1 MKKTLTA
8 LSLCFLL
15 TPAVFAASTR
25 QDLQD
30 RIDAAKVVLEQIMG
44 AQDRTIPMNIL

>member
-8 LSLCFLL
+8 FSLCFMLAP
-15 TPAVFAASTR
+15 TVFAASTR

-30 RIDAAKVVLEQIMG
+30 RIDSAKVVL
-44 AQDRTIPMNIL
+44 D